1 MRAYWLA
8 VMFVVSTIYGCKS
21 VDDTGTSPVMEN
33 DTIAVAMMQGV
44 WLDDLSGVQKLM
56 VRGDSIYF
64 PNRIDYPLFFKVIS
78 DTLFV
83 HGGELAKYPIESMSE
98 TDMSFYTASGDLMS
112 LRKSETD
119 SLLYGMLEQAEEP
132 KHEVLEKDSIIFN
145 QGVRYRGYVYINETD
160 IKVTSPYISE
170 DGIYMDNVFFDN
182 VIHICVYKGKER
194 LFGKDIRREMFE
206 GIVPQEYLQF
216 SILEDMNF
224 IGVSSQG
231 YTYSAT
237 VCSPGSPSC
246 YCVEVFV
253 SKDGELT
260 FTLVGS

>member
-1 MRAYWLA
+1 MKAYWL
-8 VMFVVSTIYGCKS
+8 VFFFVVLTPSCGRSGDDASKS
-21 VDDTGTSPVMEN
+21 SVEETDTLA
-33 DTIAVAMMQGV
+33 IAMMQGV

-64 PNRIDYPLFFKVIS
+64 ASRIDYPVYFTVVS
-78 DTLFV
+78 DTLYV
-83 HGGELAKYPIESMSE
+83 QGGEIAKYPIENLSE
-98 TDMSFYTASGDLMS
+98 TDMAFYTASGDLLS

-119 SLLYGMLEQAEEP
+119 TLLYGMEAQVEKP

-170 DGIYMDNVFFDN
+170 DGMYMDNVFFDN

-206 GIVPQEYLQF
+206 GIVPNEYLQC
-216 SILEDMNF
+216 SILDDMNF
-224 IGVSSQG
+224 VGVSSNG

-237 VCSPGSPSC
+237 VCAPGSPSC

-253 SKDGELT
+253 SKDGQLT
-260 FTLVGS
+260 FTLLD